1 MQIEGATGSTRE
13 ATDAPRDRVFAA
25 VLEHGPV
32 SAASLAGRL
41 GVTPAAVRR
50 HLEAL
55 SDDGLI
61 EPRSA
66 PTTGRRGRPARVFV
80 ATERGQGAARGD
92 YDDLAVAALEYLDE
106 HVGDGA
112 VRDFAE
118 RRFGELER
126 RYAPVVDAA
135 GPDPR
140 ERAKALARQLSTDGF
155 AASARTVAVSP
166 LAVTTSGTP
175 VGGVQLCQGHCP
187 VHAVAT
193 RFPQLCEAETRV
205 FSRLLGVHVQRLAT
219 IAHGEHVCTT
229 FVPTPDVPLRN
240 TSAPPRLAADEPVE
254 ARPAGA
260 RPLIASPHVPSP
272 TPTSTTVRKDLP

>member
-1 MQIEGATGSTRE
+1 METAPPD
-13 ATDAPRDRVFAA
+13 AAPAPRSEPAPRLREHVVAEERPRERVFAA

-32 SAASLAGRL
+32 SAASLAARL

-55 SDDGLI
+55 VEDGLL
-61 EPRSA
+61 EPRTA

-80 ATERGQGAARGD
+80 ATERGQGTGRGD
-92 YDDLAVAALEYLDE
+92 YDGLAVSALDYLHE
-106 HVGDGA
+106 ALGEQA

-118 RRFGELER
+118 RRFGELAA
-126 RYAPVVDAA
+126 RYAPAVDAA

-140 ERAKALARQLSTDGF
+140 ERTKELARQLSADGF
-155 AASARTVAVSP
+155 SASARTVAVSP
-166 LAVTTSGTP
+166 LSPRPGSAAP

-193 RFPQLCEAETRV
+193 RYPQLCDAETRV
-205 FSRLLGVHVQRLAT
+205 FSQLLGVHVQRLAT

-229 FVPTPDVPLRN
+229 FVPTPN
-240 TSAPPRLAADEPVE
+240 
-254 ARPAGA
+254 
-260 RPLIASPHVPSP
+260 
-272 TPTSTTVRKDLP
+272 VRKDLS

>member
-1 MQIEGATGSTRE
+1 MQIEGATRE
-13 ATDAPRDRVFAA
+13 VADAPRDRVFAA

-32 SAASLAGRL
+32 SAATLATRL

-55 SDDGLI
+55 ADDGLI
-61 EPRSA
+61 EARSA
-66 PTTGRRGRPARVFV
+66 PTTGRRGRPARAFV

-92 YDDLAVAALEYLDE
+92 YDELAVAALEYLYDQ
-106 HVGDGA
+106 VGDAA

-118 RRFGELER
+118 QRFGELER
-126 RYAPVVDAA
+126 RYAPAVDAA

-140 ERAKALARQLSTDGF
+140 DRAKALARELSVDGF
-155 AASARTVAVSP
+155 AASARTVAISP
-166 LAVTTSGTP
+166 LAVTAGASP

-187 VHAVAT
+187 VHAVAS

-229 FVPTPDVPLRN
+229 FVPTPDLPIPGRN
-240 TSAPPRLAADEPVE
+240 TTDHEALAAEGRS
-254 ARPAGA
+254 AHPAGPGA
-260 RPLIASPHVPSP
+260 APGAAYVPS
-272 TPTSTTVRKDLP
+272 TATASTTVRKDFP

>member
-1 MQIEGATGSTRE
+1 MAE
-13 ATDAPRDRVFAA
+13 APRDRVFAA

-32 SAASLAGRL
+32 SAASLATRL

-55 SDDGLI
+55 VDSGML

-80 ATERGQGAARGD
+80 ATEQGQRAGSAD
-92 YDDLAVAALEYLDE
+92 YDGLAVSALAYLAE
-106 HVGDGA
+106 TVGEQA
-112 VRDFAE
+112 VEEFAE
-118 RRFGELER
+118 RRFGELAE
-126 RYAPVVDAA
+126 RYAPAVEAA

-140 ERAKALARQLSTDGF
+140 ERAKALARQLSGDGF

-166 LAVTTSGTP
+166 LASRAGGGSP

-187 VHAVAT
+187 VHAVAA

-229 FVPTPDVPLRN
+229 FVPTPN
-240 TSAPPRLAADEPVE
+240 
-254 ARPAGA
+254 
-260 RPLIASPHVPSP
+260 
-272 TPTSTTVRKDLP
+272 VRKDLP

>member
-1 MQIEGATGSTRE
+1 MGPAPRALRALGPRE
-13 ATDAPRDRVFAA
+13 HVVREQGPRDRVFDA

-55 SDDGLI
+55 VDDGLL
-61 EPRSA
+61 EPRIA

-80 ATERGQGAARGD
+80 ATERGQGTGRGD
-92 YDDLAVAALEYLDE
+92 YDGLAVSALDYLHE
-106 HVGDGA
+106 TVGEQA
-112 VRDFAE
+112 VRDFAD
-118 RRFGELER
+118 RRFGELAA
-126 RYAPVVDAA
+126 RYAPAVEAA

-140 ERAKALARQLSTDGF
+140 ERTKELARQLSADGF

-166 LAVTTSGTP
+166 KAPRPGSAAP

-187 VHAVAT
+187 VHAVAA
-193 RFPQLCEAETRV
+193 RYPQLCEAETRA
-205 FSRLLGVHVQRLAT
+205 FSKLLGVHVQRLAT

-229 FVPTPDVPLRN
+229 FVPTPN
-240 TSAPPRLAADEPVE
+240 
-254 ARPAGA
+254 
-260 RPLIASPHVPSP
+260 
-272 TPTSTTVRKDLP
+272 VRKDPS